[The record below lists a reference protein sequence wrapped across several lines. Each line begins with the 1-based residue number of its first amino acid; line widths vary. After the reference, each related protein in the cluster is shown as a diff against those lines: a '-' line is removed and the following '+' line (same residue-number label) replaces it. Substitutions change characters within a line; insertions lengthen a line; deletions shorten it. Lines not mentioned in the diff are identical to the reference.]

1 MTDPLYI
8 SYLTFAGDRDNANVV
23 DIIMLDHD
31 ANDVG
36 AIKIVY
42 SCNKLFHGSIY
53 KISFLKNNQ
62 KVKKIQFL

>member
-36 AIKIVY
+36 VIKIVY

-53 KISFLKNNQ
+53 KISF
-62 KVKKIQFL
+62 